1 MEAER
6 EEAARAGLPEEC
18 RGPWGSG
25 GEEQHLQTA
34 AFPQGFPEVEAEVW
48 ALHPDKVSAA
58 QHPPAAPPS
67 CPGSPATG
75 RKTKKFK
82 KGGKN
87 HLFSLSLQK
96 RARCCVRD
104 RQCPCALG
112 LPILRAAAF
121 STFSTWRVALLRVI
135 GIILHEKIQHE
146 GSKCAAIREPC
157 PQELTWIKSA
167 MVFPPGTVFI
177 LSSFK

>member
-1 MEAER
+1 MGRNNISKLLHSRRVFRRWRLRFGLCTLTKSQQPSTCQQPRRPAQDHLPQAEKQKN
-6 EEAARAGLPEEC
+6 L
-18 RGPWGSG
+18 
-25 GEEQHLQTA
+25 
-34 AFPQGFPEVEAEVW
+34 
-48 ALHPDKVSAA
+48 
-58 QHPPAAPPS
+58 
-67 CPGSPATG
+67 
-75 RKTKKFK
+75 K
-82 KGGKN
+82 KGGKIIRF
-87 HLFSLSLQK
+87 LSLSRK
-96 RARCCVRD
+96 GHACCVRD

-135 GIILHEKIQHE
+135 DIILHEKIQHE
-146 GSKCAAIREPC
+146 GSKCAAIRKPC